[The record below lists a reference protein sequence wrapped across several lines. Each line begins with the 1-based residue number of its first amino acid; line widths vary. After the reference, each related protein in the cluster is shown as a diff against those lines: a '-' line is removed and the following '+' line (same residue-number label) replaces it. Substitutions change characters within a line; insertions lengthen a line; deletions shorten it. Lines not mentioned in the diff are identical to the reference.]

1 MTTMIG
7 RCLAM
12 SVGALVLALLL
23 LAAGLPGGVLLVL
36 VPTLVCVA
44 MPLWMGHHDPDGRH
58 LLETAQRAVRP
69 PKK

>member
-1 MTTMIG
+1 MTTTIG

-12 SVGALVLALLL
+12 SAGALVLTILL

-44 MPLWMGHHDPDGRH
+44 MPLWMDHRDPNGRH
-58 LLETAQRAVRP
+58 LPETAQRAVRP
-69 PKK
+69 PNK